1 MATLTINTTPEQDLR
16 LIDAYGKYLNL
27 TDANGDPRT
36 ATAAE
41 IKSSIIGAIK
51 QVVFDQEHKAEVAAI
66 STAAFEPS

>member
-1 MATLTINTTPEQDLR
+1 MATLTINTTAEQDLR

-27 TDANGDPRT
+27 VDGDGDPRT

-51 QVVFDQEHKAEVAAI
+51 QVVFDQEDKTAKEAI
-66 STAAFEPS
+66 SIAAFEPS

>member
-1 MATLTINTTPEQDLR
+1 MATLTINTTAEQDLR
-16 LIDAYGKYLNL
+16 LISAYGLFL
-27 TDANGDPRT
+27 GLVDGNGDPRT

-41 IKSSIIGAIK
+41 IKSSIINSIK